1 MEEQILSFLSK
12 LETENKPPAIDAD
25 TDLFETGFL
34 DSFGFV
40 ELVGFLETLTGQTVT
55 EEDMDDPRFT
65 TVRGIVEVLNEKTA
79 PSPRV
84 AAGGLR

>member
-1 MEEQILSFLSK
+1 MEERILSFLSK
-12 LETENKPPAIDAD
+12 LNTENKPSVIEAN

-55 EEDMDDPRFT
+55 EEEMDDPRFT
-65 TVRGIVEVLNEKTA
+65 TVAGIVEVMSEKTEA
-79 PSPRV
+79 APRV
-84 AAGGLR
+84 AAGGSR